1 MNLIKL
7 FFLVIFIILAF
18 LITGCATSV
27 PVTMSFPQVPEELK
41 VACPDL
47 KETDPNTTKLSEV
60 ISVVVENYGQYQE
73 CRIKVDAWV
82 QWYNSQKKIFETVK

>member
-27 PVTMSFPQVPEELK
+27 PVTMNFPQVPEELK
-41 VACPDL
+41 TACPDL
-47 KETDPNTTKLSEV
+47 KTIPEGTTKLSEV
-60 ISVVVENYGQYQE
+60 VSSVSENYGQYQE
-73 CRIKVDAWV
+73 CKIKIDAWT
-82 QWYNSQKKIFETVK
+82 QWYNSQKKIFESIK